1 MTQDPSGLYTFRLC
15 RTIGHVVGNIFW
27 QLQSPP
33 PQLRLEG
40 CDTLFFANA
49 ERLHSTLYSSYHEE
63 LLRIFEHRCKPKD
76 SFIFLEHDHNDVF
89 FLRFATILTNNFNLK
104 LQNCCALKTR
114 KIARCIFILAISPGV
129 TVLETK
135 SADGWVMGQVV
146 WDERD
151 FFPRQVYSYVISLI
165 SKENSGL

>member
-1 MTQDPSGLYTFRLC
+1 MLLE
-15 RTIGHVVGNIFW
+15 IFFGSSNHPHHSFDW
-27 QLQSPP
+27 KGVTPYFLPTP
-33 PQLRLEG
+33 NG
-40 CDTLFFANA
+40 FTLHFIQVIMKNCCVFLNTDANRKIVSFFWNM
-49 ERLHSTLYSSYHEE
+49 
-63 LLRIFEHRCKPKD
+63 IIMMF
-76 SFIFLEHDHNDVF
+76 F